1 MAKVP
6 LCPLE
11 ELASGSARH
20 FDVGRHRLAVV
31 RIDEDVYALHDVCSH
46 QEVPL
51 SEGEIDTD
59 ERSIECWKH
68 GSQFDLV
75 TGEPLSLPATRP
87 VAVYDVRVDD
97 GMIVV
102 VLPDE

>member
-31 RIDEDVYALHDVCSH
+31 RIDEDVYALPRRVLY

-51 SEGEIDTD
+51 RGRGRHRRARHRVLEA
-59 ERSIECWKH
+59 R
-68 GSQFDLV
+68 QPV
-75 TGEPLSLPATRP
+75 RP
-87 VAVYDVRVDD
+87 RHRRAAVAAGHQAGGR
-97 GMIVV
+97 
-102 VLPDE
+102 LRRPWTTA